1 MRFRIQERRIRI
13 MNPRP
18 NQQLISREEI
28 LAVYQQGEAAVID
41 LVEGIL
47 KKTWE
52 LELRIQVLEDRLKK
66 DSRNSSKP
74 PSGDG
79 FGKRTKSL
87 RTKSDRKSGGQTGHE
102 GSTLEWREEVD
113 ETIIH
118 PVEHCEA
125 CGGSLAAT
133 EVLEWDLRQV
143 HDLPPLKLEVKEHQI
158 EVKKC
163 EHCGLLNRG
172 KFPVDV
178 SNVVQYGS
186 GIKGLMVYLM
196 EGQILPSERVSEL
209 LRDVFGCEL
218 SEGTLYNTREQCY
231 EQLEVVEQHLKKGI
245 QESEVVHFDETG
257 MRVKG
262 KLMWLHVASTS
273 GLTYYFIHANRGQ
286 IAMDEM
292 EILPN
297 FEGISVHDGFSSY
310 AHYDCEHGLCNAH
323 HLRELLFVVERYE
336 QPWADQMM
344 ALLIEIKD
352 QVEIAKTAG
361 ISALNPNQLTDFEA
375 RYRELIQEG
384 FKANP
389 PPPIVPDQPKKKGR
403 LKQSPPKN
411 LLDRLDKNQ
420 SAVLAFMYDFRVTFD
435 NNQAERDLRMM
446 KLKQKV
452 SGTFRSLE
460 GAQMFCRI
468 RGYISTLRKQGLNVL
483 DALRQIFLGNPVFPN
498 LQPE

>member
-1 MRFRIQERRIRI
+1 

-18 NQQLISREEI
+18 NQQSISREEI
-28 LAVYQQGEAAVID
+28 LAVYQQGEGAVID
-41 LVEGIL
+41 LVEGLL

-52 LELRIQVLEDRLKK
+52 LESRIQVLEDQFKK
-66 DSRNSSKP
+66 DSHNSSKP
-74 PSGDG
+74 PSSDG

-87 RTKSDRKSGGQTGHE
+87 RTKSERKSGGQTGHE

-113 ETIIH
+113 EIIIH
-118 PVEHCEA
+118 PVEHCEG
-125 CGGSLAAT
+125 CGGSLAAA
-133 EVLEWDLRQV
+133 EVLEWDMRQV
-143 HDLPPLKLEVKEHQI
+143 HDLPPLKLEVKEHQA

-172 KFPVDV
+172 KFPADV

-196 EGQILPSERVSEL
+196 EGQILPSERVREL
-209 LRDVFGCEL
+209 LREVFGCEL

-231 EQLEVVEQHLKKGI
+231 EQLEAVEQHLKQGI

-257 MRVKG
+257 MRVKD
-262 KLMWLHVASTS
+262 KLMWLHVASTA

-292 EILPN
+292 DILPN
-297 FEGISVHDGFSSY
+297 FEGISVHDGLSSY

-344 ALLIEIKD
+344 TLLIEIKD

-361 ISALNPNQLTDFEA
+361 INALSPNQLADFEA

-389 PPPIVPDQPKKKGR
+389 PPPIDPAQPKKKGR

-420 SAVLAFMYDFRVTFD
+420 SAVLAFMYDFRVAFD